1 MIIRRLLQLNLLV
14 SVMVAIAFILAP
26 GPSLSLY
33 GIIGDRSLYAIAQ
46 YFGTTHVAFSVLLWL
61 ALRAN
66 DARFLRVIVISFF
79 AGDLVGSAVLLVAQV
94 RGAMNPTGW
103 ALVGLTFLFAA
114 GYGYGVLKKLP
125 AS

>member
-14 SVMVAIAFILAP
+14 SAIIAIAFILAP
-26 GPSLSLY
+26 GPCLSLY

-79 AGDLVGSAVLLVAQV
+79 AGDLAGSAVLLVAQL
-94 RGAMNPTGW
+94 RGVMNTTGW
-103 ALVGLTFLFAA
+103 ALVGLTVLFAA
-114 GYGYGVLKKLP
+114 GYGYGALKKLP

>member
-1 MIIRRLLQLNLLV
+1 MILRRLLQLNLLV
-14 SVMVAIAFILAP
+14 SAIIAVTFILAP
-26 GPSLSLY
+26 GPTLSLY
-33 GIIGDRSLYAIAQ
+33 GIIGDRSLYVIAQ

-61 ALRAN
+61 TLRAN

-79 AGDLVGSAVLLVAQV
+79 AGDLVGSAVLLVAQL

>member
-79 AGDLVGSAVLLVAQV
+79 AGDLAGSAVLLVAQL
-94 RGAMNPTGW
+94 RGVMNTTGW
-103 ALVGLTFLFAA
+103 ALVGLTVLFAA
-114 GYGYGVLKKLP
+114 GYGYGALKKLP